1 MDSGKTLRDLA
12 MGFTT
17 TDRVQESIDRALKH
31 ERDLRKLTA
40 IGAFGDDRISR
51 IARGLDSPALNAAR
65 KIASARTGLFDPIDT
80 ASAAAAK
87 LAIGLHDP
95 FSRYGVARSAIE
107 EAIGKIGAS
116 AVSPFDRAY
125 GAAAKLAAATS
136 PTDKFHSEMEKT
148 IAGIAGG
155 GLGKRFEALG
165 IDRGTAGAFARSEHW
180 ASRIGGHT
188 DYLSAL
194 LGRDPAQQAQIN
206 ALKLA
211 AAGITTAST
220 DLRRKGL
227 AGGIDIEAALG
238 LTTTKMSVFAGAI
251 DVLGPSA
258 SASRTAYDAL
268 LGSYSSAN
276 FVETRFWRDPRE
288 RVQIYRDQGVDE
300 GLIDADNAATIAVLI
315 ESGVVEGGR
324 TRAGTMTAVVEA
336 GPVRMKIVAS
346 RPKAGAHAA
355 IDAFE
360 ISLRAFVAAKL
371 EAAHGPDWF
380 KQRVPGD
387 VLGRAKERRRE
398 AMRSGEAARSLIHFT
413 DLGDMISIILRKDNW
428 GESFEAVFDR
438 MEWLR
443 VDLERLTV
451 LRRPTMHSRPIDP
464 AQLGEIVFTIRRL
477 AGWMERDGHWDMG
490 WDEDR

>member
-1 MDSGKTLRDLA
+1 MDGGKTLRDLA
-12 MGFTT
+12 TGFTA
-17 TDRVQESIDRALKH
+17 TDSVQDSIDRALKH
-31 ERDLRKLTA
+31 ERDLAKLTA
-40 IGAFGDDRISR
+40 IGAFGDDPVSR
-51 IARGLDSPALNAAR
+51 IARGLDSPLDAAR
-65 KIASARTGLFDPIDT
+65 KVASAQIGLFDPIDT

-87 LAIGLHDP
+87 LALGLYDP
-95 FSRYGVARSAIE
+95 FSRYGVARSAVE
-107 EAIGKIGAS
+107 EAIGKIGS
-116 AVSPFDRAY
+116 SVVSPFDRAY
-125 GAAAKLAAATS
+125 GAAARLATATS
-136 PTDKFHSEMEKT
+136 PMDKFHSEMEKR
-148 IAGIAGG
+148 IAGITGG
-155 GLGKRFEALG
+155 GLGKGFKALG
-165 IDRGTAGAFARSEHW
+165 IDQGTAGVLARSEHW
-180 ASRIGGHT
+180 ASRIGGHP
-188 DYLSAL
+188 DFLSAL
-194 LGRDPAQQAQIN
+194 LGRDPAQQAEIN

-211 AAGITTAST
+211 AAGIATVST
-220 DLRRKGL
+220 DFKHKTLVS
-227 AGGIDIEAALG
+227 GIDIEAALG

-258 SASRTAYDAL
+258 SASRTAYNAL
-268 LGSYSSAN
+268 LGGYSSAD
-276 FVETRFWRDPRE
+276 FVETRFWRDPSE
-288 RVQIYRDQGVDE
+288 RVRIYRDQGVDE
-300 GLIDADNAATIAVLI
+300 GLIDTDNAATIAVLI
-315 ESGVVEGGR
+315 ESGVVEGSR

-371 EAAHGPDWF
+371 EEAHGPDWF

-398 AMRSGEAARSLIHFT
+398 AMRSGEAARPLIHFT
-413 DLGDMISIILRKDNW
+413 DLGDMISIIVRKNNW

-443 VDLERLTV
+443 VDLERLTA

-477 AGWMERDGHWDMG
+477 AGWMERDGRWSMG